1 MVGYITCAVPNAQKE
16 GGLDCGQSRWPSL
29 PLKIRG
35 YTQCCC
41 AQTAPSIEMA
51 FANNAQT
58 NLVLAQ
64 MSKLQRKQ
72 LDKDGDG
79 QFSASEL
86 ASGGFRGFNMSAT
99 GPARDHA
106 AGDVATMKYLAAEAA
121 KKQAYRS
128 EEQKLTDHHQATG
141 YANAG
146 PVSFGYYE
154 VGRSSLPM
162 HAHETRVFK
171 DQTKRGEHYPHPDGH
186 QKLEQG
192 DPCAARS
199 GC

>member
-64 MSKLQRKQ
+64 MSKLQRK
-72 LDKDGDG
+72 
-79 QFSASEL
+79 
-86 ASGGFRGFNMSAT
+86 R
-99 GPARDHA
+99 
-106 AGDVATMKYLAAEAA
+106 
-121 KKQAYRS
+121 
-128 EEQKLTDHHQATG
+128 
-141 YANAG
+141 
-146 PVSFGYYE
+146 
-154 VGRSSLPM
+154 
-162 HAHETRVFK
+162 
-171 DQTKRGEHYPHPDGH
+171 
-186 QKLEQG
+186 
-192 DPCAARS
+192 
-199 GC
+199 